1 VEITI
6 LRVPHANVKTF
17 QGVFLEAAECG
28 SYPFNHGYR
37 GRSFMLDRRSVLLSS
52 AAAGAV
58 ALIGVP
64 PLAAAE
70 TDAAKLNGLF
80 DSFVDARLD
89 RSPEEVTQLGL
100 DKDARAAQKSLLDD
114 RSLAGIASDRKR
126 NADEL
131 AQLNAIDRNA
141 LTGTD
146 AINYDVVHYGLAT
159 AVASASRHDYGGANA
174 GIPYVV
180 SNFGGAYQS
189 IPDFL
194 DSQHAIEIKAD
205 ADAYI
210 ARLSAFATALDQE
223 DEVIRHD
230 AGVGAVSPDFVL
242 SRTLSLIE
250 NLRRPK
256 PELSTLV
263 SSVARRAKEKDI
275 AGDYA
280 GDAMRI
286 VAEKIYPALDRQ
298 METLKSLQPKAVHD
312 AGVWRLPNGEQYYKD
327 SLTAWAT
334 TDRAPDDIHQ
344 TGLDLV
350 ADFTARIDALMKAND
365 LTKGTVGE
373 RLRTMYDDPK
383 FRYPNTDTGKEKL
396 IADLNVKMAE
406 VKKRLPQYF
415 GVLPKADVVIKRVPK
430 AIEEGQAGGYYQN
443 PSLDG
448 SRPGIYYIN
457 LRNTAEVPSW
467 TLPTVTYHEA
477 IPGHHLQ
484 GTIQLETN
492 LPMIRKLSFFSAYI
506 EGWALYAEQLADEM
520 GLYENDPFGRIGYLH
535 DAMFRAVR
543 LVVDTGL
550 HAKRWSREQAIKYYV
565 DTLGD
570 QEASAVTEVER
581 YCVWPGQA
589 CSYMLGKLDFL
600 RLRAKSKA
608 ELGSRFDIRDYHDAV
623 LLCGAVPLAT
633 LDPVVDAYIKA
644 KT

>member
-1 VEITI
+1 ASQEARLRSRAPRNRNHGDRPARSPGSGEGQYGEAARARREDRAGRFRRRLFQPAAPATLPVQQAQDRPRIHHRLHRRGAIGHRDPRCGKHRPRTGDEGHRRRRRNRKRRPVPQDRGRPRTAGLPVRQARAARGISHACLPADGAFGLETDTDRGERRVEITI
-6 LRVPHANVKTF
+6 LRVPHANVKTI

-70 TDAAKLNGLF
+70 TDTAKLNGLF

-141 LTGTD
+141 LTGMD

-159 AVASASRHDYGGANA
+159 AVASARRHDYGGANA

-205 ADAYI
+205 ADAYL

-230 AGVGAVSPDFVL
+230 AGVGAVPPDFVL

-250 NLRRPK
+250 NLSRPK

-334 TDRAPDDIHQ
+334 TDRAPNDIHQ

-373 RLRTMYDDPK
+373 RLRAMYDDPK
-383 FRYPNTDTGKEKL
+383 FRYPNTDAGKEKL

-443 PSLDG
+443 
-448 SRPGIYYIN
+448 
-457 LRNTAEVPSW
+457 
-467 TLPTVTYHEA
+467 
-477 IPGHHLQ
+477 
-484 GTIQLETN
+484 
-492 LPMIRKLSFFSAYI
+492 
-506 EGWALYAEQLADEM
+506 
-520 GLYENDPFGRIGYLH
+520 
-535 DAMFRAVR
+535 
-543 LVVDTGL
+543 
-550 HAKRWSREQAIKYYV
+550 
-565 DTLGD
+565 
-570 QEASAVTEVER
+570 
-581 YCVWPGQA
+581 
-589 CSYMLGKLDFL
+589 
-600 RLRAKSKA
+600 
-608 ELGSRFDIRDYHDAV
+608 
-623 LLCGAVPLAT
+623 
-633 LDPVVDAYIKA
+633 
-644 KT
+644 

>member
-1 VEITI
+1 
-6 LRVPHANVKTF
+6 
-17 QGVFLEAAECG
+17 
-28 SYPFNHGYR
+28 
-37 GRSFMLDRRSVLLSS
+37 MLDRRSVLLSG

-64 PLAAAE
+64 TVAAE
-70 TDAAKLNGLF
+70 NNAARMNRLF
-80 DSFVDARLD
+80 DSFVSEGLD
-89 RSPEEVTQLGL
+89 RSPETVTQLGL
-100 DKDARAAQKSLLDD
+100 DKDARAAQKSQLDD
-114 RSLAGIASDRKR
+114 RSLASIADDRKR

-131 AQLNAIDRNA
+131 ARLNAIDRNT
-141 LTGTD
+141 LSGLD

-159 AVASASRHDYGGANA
+159 AVASAGRHDYGGANA

-180 SNFGGAYQS
+180 SNFGGAYQA

-194 DSQHAIEIKAD
+194 DSQHIVETKAD
-205 ADAYI
+205 ADAYL

-223 DEVIRHD
+223 DKVIRHD
-230 AGVGAVSPDFVL
+230 AGVGAVPPDFVL
-242 SRTLSLIE
+242 TRTLSLIE
-250 NLRRPK
+250 NLRKPK
-256 PELSTLV
+256 PDLSTLV

-275 AGDYA
+275 AGNYA
-280 GDAMRI
+280 GNATRI

-298 METLKSLQPKAVHD
+298 MATLKNLQPKAVHD
-312 AGVWRLPNGEQYYKD
+312 AGVWRLPNGDAYYKD
-327 SLTAWAT
+327 SLVAWAT
-334 TDRAPDDIHQ
+334 TDRTPDDIHK

-350 ADFTARIDALMKAND
+350 ADFTARIDALMKANG

-373 RLRTMYDDPK
+373 RLRAMYDDPK

-396 IADLNVKMAE
+396 IADLNVKVADM
-406 VKKRLPQYF
+406 KKRLPQYF
-415 GVLPKADVVIKRVPK
+415 GVLPKADVTIKRVPK
-430 AIEEGQAGGYYQN
+430 AIEDGQAGGYYQN

-467 TLPTVTYHEA
+467 TLPTLTYHEA

-484 GTIQLETN
+484 GSIQLETS

-543 LVVDTGL
+543 LVVDTGM

-600 RLRAKSKA
+600 RLREKSKA
-608 ELGSRFDIRDYHDAV
+608 ALGTRFDIRDYHDAV
-623 LLCGAVPLAT
+623 LTCGAVPLAT
-633 LDPVVDAYIKA
+633 LDPVVDAYIKT